1 LQNKEVEI
9 KELLN
14 ILKRKYKIIFGIT
27 FLIFIIS
34 ILINFF
40 VMGID
45 YNAKVKLTVGNINS
59 AKIGKDSTKM
69 YQSIIKSY
77 LGNDIERKMIEK
89 AIDNSKLN
97 VNTDDVIKN
106 ITIDPS
112 VYSSTFDIDYTNK
125 DKNQAIDVVEA
136 VAATMINDGTEYSK
150 KYGDITNVNMGERL
164 FCSKKAVIN
173 QRALNVVLITGIGF
187 VLVLGIVFLRE
198 INNDKNKIGGLEK

>member
-1 LQNKEVEI
+1 MQNKEVEI

-45 YNAKVKLTVGNINS
+45 YNAKIKLTVGNINS

-77 LGNDIERKMIEK
+77 LGNDIERKMVEK
-89 AIDNSKLN
+89 AINNSKLN
-97 VNTDDVIKN
+97 VNIDDVIKN

-112 VYSSTFDIDYTNK
+112 VYSSTFDIDYT
-125 DKNQAIDVVEA
+125 KNVVEA

-150 KYGDITNVNMGERL
+150 RYGDITNVNMGERL

>member
-1 LQNKEVEI
+1 MQNKEVEI

-89 AIDNSKLN
+89 AINNSKLN
-97 VNTDDVIKN
+97 VNVEDVIKN

-125 DKNQAIDVVEA
+125 NKNQAIDVVEA

-150 KYGDITNVNMGERL
+150 RYGDIVNVNMEERL

-198 INNDKNKIGGLEK
+198 INDDKNKIGGLEK